1 MIEISNDSFESEL
14 RANSVVVVE
23 IWGPKCR
30 ACLALMPQVEEL
42 AERYAREAKIVKLD
56 SSKYRNFCLS
66 LKVASLPTFLFFNDG
81 KEIERLTGS
90 SLNIDAV
97 EATLRRSV
105 LYHGKN

>member
-1 MIEISNDSFESEL
+1 
-14 RANSVVVVE
+14 
-23 IWGPKCR
+23 
-30 ACLALMPQVEEL
+30 MPQVEEL

>member
-1 MIEISNDSFESEL
+1 MNAAVERFESSAIGERISRCLSHL
-14 RANSVVVVE
+14 RDIGSQS
-23 IWGPKCR
+23 GG
-30 ACLALMPQVEEL
+30 
-42 AERYAREAKIVKLD
+42 YAREAKIVMLD
-56 SSKYRNFCLS
+56 SSKYRNLCLS

-90 SLNIDAV
+90 SLNIDTV